1 MWWVNYIPLKCIFK
15 DSLKNSALPEI
26 WKTANEVPVH
36 KKEDK
41 CLVKNYHLISLLP
54 VSGKIFERV
63 ICSSLFNYFIR
74 NKLFTLCQS
83 GFVLGYSRIAQLLT
97 IIQKIQTELG
107 EKPEVDVRGVFL
119 DISNAFDKVW
129 HDSLLYKLKPYGF
142 QVELLLIW
150 RNYLQKR

>member
-1 MWWVNYIPLKCIFK
+1 MWWAKYIPLKRIFK
-15 DSLKNSALPEI
+15 ESLKNDALPEA

-54 VSGKIFERV
+54 IFGKIFERV
-63 ICSSLFNYFIR
+63 TYSSPFNYFMS
-74 NKLFTLCQS
+74 NKVFTPCQS

-97 IIQKIQTELG
+97 IIHKIQTKFG
-107 EKPEVDVRGVFL
+107 VNPEVDVRGAFL

-129 HDSLLYKLKPYGF
+129 HDSLLYKLKPYDVKV
-142 QVELLLIW
+142 QLLPIW
-150 RNYLQKR
+150 RNYPQKR